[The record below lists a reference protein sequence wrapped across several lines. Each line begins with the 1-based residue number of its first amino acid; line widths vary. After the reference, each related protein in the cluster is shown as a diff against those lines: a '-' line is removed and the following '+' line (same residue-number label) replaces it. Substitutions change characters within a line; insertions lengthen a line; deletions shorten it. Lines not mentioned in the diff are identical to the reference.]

1 MPEFHDQFWRKIL
14 QRVLCAI
21 DFFEVLLKEK
31 ANLLDFSK
39 MKPFREV
46 HIGKRKHIFDLLY
59 EIPLKASSKSIFFLL
74 EHKSRKDKNYNL
86 QLLKNKMILEDWYRR
101 EHGFIPNV
109 IPILFYQGLDD
120 RWNPEKDLDERFQL
134 NNPILEMKPFLLVMN
149 LQTIDPLNVFKQIEL
164 KAGMALLNIIGKP
177 FEEFQSKY
185 KEILALISELEETK
199 RIDLLEEME
208 DYIFKSRKED
218 RQTLEEEIM
227 GKQKVMTL
235 YEKALEEGIEQGIE
249 QGIERGIEL
258 GIEKGIE
265 QGVELGRLEGEFRK
279 ALETAKRLQEKKYSL
294 SEIQEIT
301 GLSVAVLVEYGI
313 TSAP

>member
-21 DFFEVLLKEK
+21 DFFEVLLTEK

-46 HIGKRKHIFDLLY
+46 HFGKRKHIFDLLF
-59 EIPLKASSKSIFFLL
+59 EIPLKDSSKNIFFLL
-74 EHKSRKDKNYNL
+74 EHKSRKDKNYSL

-101 EHGFIPNV
+101 EHGYIPIV
-109 IPILFYQGLDD
+109 IPILFYQGLEDK
-120 RWNPEKDLDERFQL
+120 WNPEKDLGDRFL
-134 NNPILEMKPFLLVMN
+134 RSNPILEMKPFLLVMN
-149 LQTIDPLNVFKQIEL
+149 LQTIDPLDVFKQVEL
-164 KAGMALLNIIGKP
+164 KAGMELLKIIGKP

-185 KEILALISELEETK
+185 KEILDLISELEDSK
-199 RIDLLEEME
+199 RVDLLEEME
-208 DYIFKSRKED
+208 DYIFQSRKED

-235 YEKALEEGIEQGIE
+235 YERALEEGIEQ
-249 QGIERGIEL
+249 GIEL

-265 QGVELGRLEGEFRK
+265 QGVERGRLEGEFRK
-279 ALETAKRLQEKKYSL
+279 ALETALKMREDGDSIEKIL
-294 SEIQEIT
+294 RIT
-301 GLSVAVLVEYGI
+301 GLSERELREHGI
-313 TSAP
+313 LTNP